1 MTITGLP
8 ASTDLNHHW
17 IRWCDSVGFDPNDA
31 RPLVCYGTSSYFL
44 PSTTHV
50 CCFYIFVVESALAG
64 IISAFVTTSLVGR
77 LSPEKGARLIART
90 LRNVL
95 ASDGVRVLIAGS
107 GPSEAEVRET
117 VPQIEGRSVITKL
130 SIFEVRNLTHA
141 PYYFFHPF

>member
-1 MTITGLP
+1 MTLV
-8 ASTDLNHHW
+8 HW
-17 IRWCDSVGFDPNDA
+17 SAMVR
-31 RPLVCYGTSSYFL
+31 TSSYFL

-50 CCFYIFVVESALAG
+50 CCFYIFVVESALTG
-64 IISAFVTTSLVGR
+64 IISAFVTSLVGR